1 MQEEYEMLVSD
12 IQKEYSKSN
21 RRKDYAIIVLIILMF
36 LEAVAFYFGFVYY
49 ESNFDY
55 VIEQQEGTDIETSGD
70 NANAEYINGNQYNS
84 SVHNQG
90 GE

>member
-49 ESNFDY
+49 ESSFDY
-55 VIEQQEGTDIETSGD
+55 IVEQQEGTDIETSGD
-70 NANAEYINGNQYNS
+70 NANAEYINGN
-84 SVHNQG
+84 
-90 GE
+90 